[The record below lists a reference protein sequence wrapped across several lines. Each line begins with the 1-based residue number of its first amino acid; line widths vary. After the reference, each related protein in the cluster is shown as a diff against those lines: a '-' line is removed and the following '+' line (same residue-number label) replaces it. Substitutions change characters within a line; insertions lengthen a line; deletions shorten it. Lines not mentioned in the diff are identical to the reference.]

1 MLPDSGTAQK
11 EGREAPPPPP
21 PPLFCKNKINLAKI
35 YLLHREGGTVFV
47 SDQLS
52 QKLKRAVNLRAY
64 RQNINKLALIMDF
77 FPPPLQMWPVLATKK
92 ALQEDWNSKVFF
104 LIFFFRFVSSN
115 FGLKMFVNCLE

>member
-11 EGREAPPPPP
+11 EGREAPPPP

-77 FPPPLQMWPVLATKK
+77 FPPPLQMWTVLATKK